1 MQPGSFGPP
10 QEGFHP
16 RSPVQV
22 HVHCQWRSVNKHPLT
37 WPQTPTHT
45 KHDHQWAGHQ
55 ELSCWKESNRAR
67 HLVRCCMLKELH
79 EELSPFFTAL
89 FRNSNESGNLPEVW
103 KSSWVSPV
111 FKKGTKCDMANYRPL
126 SLTWVACKLL
136 EHILCSHIRN
146 HLQTHYALSLYQHGF
161 RKRLSCESQLL
172 TTTHDLLPRLNHMDE
187 VGILDFSKAFD
198 VVPYQRLMQKLRLY
212 GIEGRTSNWISIFC

>member
-1 MQPGSFGPP
+1 MTK
-10 QEGFHP
+10 
-16 RSPVQV
+16 
-22 HVHCQWRSVNKHPLT
+22 CQQASTYMAPDSNPYQT
-37 WPQTPTHT
+37 WP
-45 KHDHQWAGHQ
+45 
-55 ELSCWKESNRAR
+55 SVSRASR
-67 HLVRCCMLKELH
+67 IKLLKGVEPCKASGPDQVRCCMLKELH

-146 HLQTHYALSLYQHGF
+146 HLETHYALSLYQYGF

-172 TTTHDLLPRLNHMDE
+172 TTTHDLLSRLNHMDE